1 MPRVSYDEGWKEAIR
16 TFFPQFMTFFF
27 PEIAKHIDFP
37 KGFEFLDKELSR
49 ISRRGLGR
57 RRADTLVKVSLRDGG
72 ERWILV
78 HVEIQGYPQEEFSK
92 EDVEGV
98 VRGQK
103 DRDVLR
109 RWLRLAIRVG
119 SLEEFRR
126 EVEMRYHIF
135 LRPVREEGFEGYYYA
150 HITTLELTTHGKGI
164 EGALKAAKE
173 LIEAWIDEKAEAGKR
188 PSGSYKGGAECA
200 RWAT

>member
-72 ERWILV
+72 EM
-78 HVEIQGYPQEEFSK
+78 
-92 EDVEGV
+92 
-98 VRGQK
+98 
-103 DRDVLR
+103 R

-119 SLEEFRR
+119 SLEEFRKR
-126 EVEMRYHIF
+126 CD
-135 LRPVREEGFEGYYYA
+135 
-150 HITTLELTTHGKGI
+150 ITY
-164 EGALKAAKE
+164 
-173 LIEAWIDEKAEAGKR
+173 
-188 PSGSYKGGAECA
+188 S
-200 RWAT
+200 